1 MPWKCP
7 ACSTPIRQQLTA
19 AGDDAPRPGVIYRC
33 TVCRLEL
40 VLDPAAHEMT
50 AHERT
55 AASSPGD
62 MTDDGP
68 RTTQQ
73 NR

>member
-19 AGDDAPRPGVIYRC
+19 AGDDAPRPGVVYRC

-40 VLDPAAHEMT
+40 VLDPAAEQMIT
-50 AHERT
+50 LPMPADAVE
-55 AASSPGD
+55 
-62 MTDDGP
+62 
-68 RTTQQ
+68 
-73 NR
+73 NRPQ

>member
-19 AGDDAPRPGVIYRC
+19 AGDDTPRPGVNYRC

-40 VLDPAAHEMT
+40 VLARDAQHMT
-50 AHERT
+50 T
-55 AASSPGD
+55 APLSTETA
-62 MTDDGP
+62 DDRP
-68 RTTQQ
+68 R
-73 NR
+73 RHRS

>member
-19 AGDDAPRPGVIYRC
+19 AGDDSPRPGVIYRC
-33 TVCRLEL
+33 SVCRLEL
-40 VLDPAAHEMT
+40 VRDPDAHEMT
-50 AHERT
+50 AAPWPT
-55 AASSPGD
+55 DQA
-62 MTDDGP
+62 DDGS
-68 RTTQQ
+68 RTRQQ